1 MSNSFFPVRDTP
13 EARRLARPAA
23 ILLSVFLAATL
34 AQSAVLFDS
43 GTVAFSQTGTQF
55 GRISRNGIASD
66 WSGLKPF
73 PGVTGGPAARAYELF
88 TVNSGDF
95 PFIQISLDDPFARL
109 FDAAYITAFNPVNTP
124 PNFGLDV
131 NYLGDPGSSEPFGN
145 PSFFQIVVAPHTNIL
160 IPINEVTPGS
170 GAGTPFDLLVE
181 GFFDTEFNDTP
192 EPSAVILVGG
202 GLAWIAML
210 RRRRQRHNS

>member
-1 MSNSFFPVRDTP
+1 MSNSFFPVRSAP
-13 EARRLARPAA
+13 SARRLARPAA
-23 ILLSVFLAATL
+23 IMLSVFLAATL
-34 AQSAVLFDS
+34 AQAAIIFDS
-43 GTVAFSQTGTQF
+43 GMVTFAQTGTQF
-55 GRISRNGIASD
+55 GRISRDGIASD
-66 WSGLKPF
+66 WSGPKPF
-73 PGVTGGPAARAYELF
+73 PGVTGAPTARAYELI

-95 PFIQISLDDPFARL
+95 PFIQISLDDPAARL
-109 FDAAYITAFNPVNTP
+109 FDAAYIIAFNPVNVA
-124 PNFGLDV
+124 PNFGFNV

-160 IPINEVTPGS
+160 IPINEVTPGG
-170 GAGTPFDLLVE
+170 GAGAQFDLLVE

-210 RRRRQRHNS
+210 RRRRQRHIS